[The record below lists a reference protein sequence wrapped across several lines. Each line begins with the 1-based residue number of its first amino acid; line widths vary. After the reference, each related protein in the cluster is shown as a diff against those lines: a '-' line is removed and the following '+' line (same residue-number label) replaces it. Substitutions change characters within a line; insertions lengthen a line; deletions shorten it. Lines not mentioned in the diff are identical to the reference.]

1 MKIGI
6 VGENGGDG
14 FVAARVTQE
23 LSILTIDSRQM
34 GHHFGETDNGKTG
47 RVNDGIDTLGL
58 QFWPSTAVECCRGKR
73 LAEMSDESRGVHI
86 ARRFAGRDE
95 KLQRGNLP
103 KCNSGFASIGSKTQM
118 STQRE
123 PVPGIVVQ
131 GNLSRVTVGQFAER
145 FRAEVIPLSN
155 TFGYFCASLPMSEE
169 VLKEYLEEPVAALPT
184 NIAGMLPRISI
195 LLVPY
200 LERSG
205 HRAAPKTKNGSAR
218 GAEKIGE
225 FVVEERPAAGKQS
238 WASEVRFETET
249 VLVFAFKE
257 QDVAEYHYRLYR
269 RLATLVADNLPNLP
283 WAGYKA
289 ALREEISNG
298 VHGEVDEESWQAKQK
313 LLRRQ
318 SEVKRDTR
326 LFEEYARQSFIDTL
340 TLYLHGICCD
350 IDVETGPRQL
360 PSRHLRKR
368 LLFLKTMYPPPDGY
382 AVFPEDDDV
391 KNSK

>member
-1 MKIGI
+1 
-6 VGENGGDG
+6 
-14 FVAARVTQE
+14 
-23 LSILTIDSRQM
+23 
-34 GHHFGETDNGKTG
+34 
-47 RVNDGIDTLGL
+47 
-58 QFWPSTAVECCRGKR
+58 
-73 LAEMSDESRGVHI
+73 MSS
-86 ARRFAGRDE
+86 
-95 KLQRGNLP
+95 
-103 KCNSGFASIGSKTQM
+103 
-118 STQRE
+118 QRE
-123 PVPGIVVQ
+123 PAPGIVVQ
-131 GNLSRVTVGQFAER
+131 GNLSRVAVGQFAER

-184 NIAGMLPRISI
+184 NIASMLPRISI

-200 LERSG
+200 LERSADTPSAKAKSKSNPSSS
-205 HRAAPKTKNGSAR
+205 RAA
-218 GAEKIGE
+218 EKVGE
-225 FVVEERPAAGKQS
+225 FVVEERPEEGKQS
-238 WASEVRFETET
+238 WASEVRFENET

-269 RLATLVADNLPNLP
+269 RLATLIADNLPSEP
-283 WAGYKA
+283 WDGYKTN
-289 ALREEISNG
+289 LREELNNA
-298 VHGEVDEESWQAKQK
+298 VHGEVDEESWQAKQA

-318 SEVKRDTR
+318 TGVKRDTR

-368 LLFLKTMYPPPDGY
+368 LTFFKGMYPPPEGY
-382 AVFPEDDDV
+382 AVFPEDDEQ